1 MTQNTYPTVLEGT
14 VFRPKSGTGKSG
26 KPFIGF
32 ALSVYAGKDQDG
44 NYRKGPFVDVTVVGN
59 GVAFGVPA
67 EKARVRVS
75 GFLEEREFK
84 RRDGTPGTGLALTA
98 LEITAVELPQ
108 GAGSGAAA
116 PARAQPA
123 PKPRQAPA
131 PAAAPGG
138 FDEGFDDDIPF

>member
-1 MTQNTYPTVLEGT
+1 MAQQNTYPTVFEGT

-32 ALSVYAGKDQDG
+32 ALSVYAGKDQEG

-59 GVAFGVPA
+59 GVNFGVPA

-84 RRDGTPGTGLALTA
+84 RRDGTPATGLAMTA
-98 LEITAVELPQ
+98 LEIAAVELPQ
-108 GAGSGAAA
+108 GAAAGAILRSERPRGRRVRSLLPLRRVQQYPVCALVSG
-116 PARAQPA
+116 R
-123 PKPRQAPA
+123 
-131 PAAAPGG
+131 
-138 FDEGFDDDIPF
+138 